1 MMRFRKGGGRNR
13 KMIWRQ
19 RRKELEELKEYK
31 YLGFVFQ
38 RNGGREAHV
47 KDKVRRKK

>member
-1 MMRFRKGGGRNR
+1 MRFRNEDGKNR

-19 RRKELEELKEYK
+19 RGKELEELKEYK

-38 RNGGREAHV
+38 RNGEREAHV
-47 KDKVRRKK
+47 KDRVKKRQ